1 MLVTARPVL
10 ASSPSL
16 SGVCFKFSVIIK
28 QLQASK
34 SSRRAPASDCRPLL
48 HRFPIV
54 SSALHNLRISSQ
66 LYFVRREPESL
77 LLPNPNGFPNL
88 VLSKSIPKAWGGEC
102 GTRVRDG
109 IQVSWQQVWGGRGE
123 KAHYSLLPWHHSVL
137 TFCYLCEYQRQ
148 DNDAKCKEESLWKRL
163 LFYSG

>member
-1 MLVTARPVL
+1 MCEDNGGGRKDSRENQISHVLVTVRPVL
-10 ASSPSL
+10 ASSSPSL

-88 VLSKSIPKAWGGEC
+88 VLSKSIPKAWGES
-102 GTRVRDG
+102 VEPE
-109 IQVSWQQVWGGRGE
+109 GRSRGNPGSE
-123 KAHYSLLPWHHSVL
+123 PAPAAPVKNPQLLNP
-137 TFCYLCEYQRQ
+137 
-148 DNDAKCKEESLWKRL
+148 
-163 LFYSG
+163 